1 MAYSRKVGRAKS
13 ANPSEEQQADGADH
27 RHKSV
32 EPVQSQR
39 LERLDKQISFYCT
52 TEFSKRIHA
61 EKVRRGLT
69 IQEMITKALAE
80 YFSRPPVDE
89 IRADRARFFQK
100 LRRDG
105 RAPAAE
111 DPDYEWSVWLD
122 LCGKYFQ
129 RMPKVKRQVLEE
141 FIMLDLK
148 HYGSSRLKKD

>member
-1 MAYSRKVGRAKS
+1 MAIARVRMTQSNKKRGAE
-13 ANPSEEQQADGADH
+13 AEPSTREAPQSHKHQQPIDT
-27 RHKSV
+27 REK
-32 EPVQSQR
+32 
-39 LERLDKQISFYCT
+39 LNKQISFYCT

-80 YFSRPPVDE
+80 YFSRAPVDE
-89 IRADRARFFQK
+89 VRADRAAFYEK

-105 RAPAAE
+105 RAPANE

-122 LCGKYFQ
+122 LCAKYFQ
-129 RMPKVKRQVLEE
+129 RMPKAKRQILEE